1 MQRGCS
7 AISIKRL
14 AYQGRLAELS
24 NTLTKRRVLMVAK
37 VIMTDSIRNKVVG
50 IFGSTT
56 EALKYAKEEDIK
68 VVSFE
73 IYKG

>member
-1 MQRGCS
+1 M
-7 AISIKRL
+7 
-14 AYQGRLAELS
+14 AELS

-56 EALKYAKEEDIK
+56 EALKYAKQEDIK
-68 VVSFE
+68 IVSFE

>member
-1 MQRGCS
+1 
-7 AISIKRL
+7 
-14 AYQGRLAELS
+14 
-24 NTLTKRRVLMVAK
+24 MVAK

-56 EALKYAKEEDIK
+56 EALKYAKQEDIK

>member
-1 MQRGCS
+1 MAR
-7 AISIKRL
+7 
-14 AYQGRLAELS
+14 
-24 NTLTKRRVLMVAK
+24 

-50 IFGSTT
+50 VFSNTT

-73 IYKG
+73 TCKGGEMHERKEVDSSRT

>member
-1 MQRGCS
+1 M
-7 AISIKRL
+7 I
-14 AYQGRLAELS
+14 
-24 NTLTKRRVLMVAK
+24 V
-37 VIMTDSIRNKVVG
+37 MTDSLRNKVVG
-50 IFGSTT
+50 IFNSTT